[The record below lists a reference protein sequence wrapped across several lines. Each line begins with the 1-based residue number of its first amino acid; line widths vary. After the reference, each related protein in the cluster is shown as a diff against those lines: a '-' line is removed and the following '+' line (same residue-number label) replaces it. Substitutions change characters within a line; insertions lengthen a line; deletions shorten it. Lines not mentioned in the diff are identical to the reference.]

1 MKKKKNNFL
10 KNNINNKEEEIYLLT
25 GQINSNMYFDFLHSL
40 FFSLHKNVK
49 KKEKKKYKNQ
59 RQNHLIRSSPS
70 ILKIKNNLIET
81 NRNNFHQ
88 KTKRSNSNKYL
99 YGVIKLIQ
107 YEEN

>member
-49 KKEKKKYKNQ
+49 KKRKKNIKMRDKIIESD
-59 RQNHLIRSSPS
+59 LLFLF
-70 ILKIKNNLIET
+70 LKLRII
-81 NRNNFHQ
+81 
-88 KTKRSNSNKYL
+88 
-99 YGVIKLIQ
+99 
-107 YEEN
+107 

>member
-49 KKEKKKYKNQ
+49 KKRKKNIK
-59 RQNHLIRSSPS
+59 IRD
-70 ILKIKNNLIET
+70 KIIESDLLLL
-81 NRNNFHQ
+81 F
-88 KTKRSNSNKYL
+88 L
-99 YGVIKLIQ
+99 KLI
-107 YEEN
+107 

>member
-49 KKEKKKYKNQ
+49 KKRKKNIK
-59 RQNHLIRSSPS
+59 IRDKIIESDLLLLF
-70 ILKIKNNLIET
+70 LKLRII
-81 NRNNFHQ
+81 
-88 KTKRSNSNKYL
+88 
-99 YGVIKLIQ
+99 
-107 YEEN
+107 

>member
-49 KKEKKKYKNQ
+49 KKESLNQ
-59 RQNHLIRSSPS
+59 ILLIFLLNQ
-70 ILKIKNNLIET
+70 IGMKEK
-81 NRNNFHQ
+81 
-88 KTKRSNSNKYL
+88 
-99 YGVIKLIQ
+99 
-107 YEEN
+107 

>member
-49 KKEKKKYKNQ
+49 KKRKKK
-59 RQNHLIRSSPS
+59 I
-70 ILKIKNNLIET
+70 
-81 NRNNFHQ
+81 
-88 KTKRSNSNKYL
+88 
-99 YGVIKLIQ
+99 
-107 YEEN
+107 